1 VTLPGKSTGWSLL
14 RRSAWRYAL
23 QHRWQTV
30 LNILGI
36 LIGVMMVVAV
46 DLANTSA
53 RQAFD
58 ASIEILNGNIT
69 HQIVG
74 GSDGVPEVV
83 FTRLKTEL
91 GIRRAAPSLSGQV
104 RVNNS
109 ELTLV
114 GMDVISEGSMQR
126 QRPGLP
132 DGALSVTGDF
142 LAALGNQ
149 NTVIIEQTLA
159 DRLGLQAGDDFTLFT
174 FSGSHVA
181 KVAAVFAVP
190 EATNITGDILLAD
203 IASAQNILG
212 SSGRLDSI
220 DLAFNEANDAALN
233 DDMLRQLRNW
243 LPANLLLVESQARN
257 DNLRQMSEAFHINL
271 LAMSLLS
278 LLVAALLIYN
288 TVTLSVIQRR
298 ETLGIFRAQG
308 VTQQQVFTLV
318 LLENGVIGL
327 IASVLGV
334 TAGYFLGRFLVT
346 MVTGTV
352 DSLYFNLAITDFIL
366 DPLVLVKGLLLG
378 ILLSLFSSALPA
390 WYAAR
395 SKPVTL
401 QHHAAQGSDWKRFIP
416 RLALGGLALMGLGGW
431 LLLPEY
437 GSLVTGFFALTLVV
451 AGFCLLVPLCVY
463 GFLSASLIAGSSWL
477 KLSGVMAL
485 RNARSAINRTS
496 LAVAALCVAVSV
508 TVGVGVMVGSFRGT
522 VILWLEQS
530 LPGDIQLIVQSAPVI
545 GEGISMD
552 LRREL
557 ADLNGINGVHHF
569 VLEEIESEFGLIR
582 LGMNGLPAQEK
593 FLIKNTTENG
603 LEDFDAGQGVFISEP
618 MAYLQE
624 LELGD
629 SIELL
634 TRSGMTGFPVMGV
647 FYDYTSGYG
656 MVHMSESLYSRHWE
670 TDLITRATLELVDG
684 SDEAM
689 VLADIEALLADRAGS
704 YTLVSNRQL
713 RQLTLQIF
721 DRTFAIT
728 NVLRLLAILVAFVGV
743 VSTLMA
749 LQLEKGRE
757 FAILRATGM
766 TPAQTSGLILKQ
778 TTVLGIIAGLL
789 ALPLGLLMSDILIDV
804 INRRSFGWTMQHFL
818 PERVLL
824 EGVLLAVVAAV
835 LAGLYPAWRA
845 GRIRTAVA
853 LREE

>member
-1 VTLPGKSTGWSLL
+1 MTLPGKSTGWSLL

-23 QHRWQTV
+23 QHRWQTG

-58 ASIEILNGNIT
+58 SSIDILNGNIT

-74 GSDGVPEVV
+74 GSDGVPESV

-91 GIRRAAPSLSGQV
+91 GIRRAAPSLTGQV
-104 RVNNS
+104 RVNGS
-109 ELTLV
+109 DLTLI
-114 GMDVISEGSMQR
+114 GMDVISEGAMQR

-132 DGALSVTGDF
+132 IGVLSVTGDF
-142 LAALGNQ
+142 LAALGSQ
-149 NTVIIEQTLA
+149 NSLIIEEGLA
-159 DRLGLQAGDDFTLFT
+159 SRLGLQTGDDFSLFT
-174 FSGSHVA
+174 FSGSVDA
-181 KVAAVFAVP
+181 TVTAVFAVP
-190 EATNITGDILLAD
+190 NTDLTGDILLAD
-203 IASAQNILG
+203 IATAQKLLG
-212 SSGRLDSI
+212 RAGRLDSI
-220 DLAFNEANDAALN
+220 DMILEEN
-233 DDMLRQLRNW
+233 MLSQMRSW
-243 LPANLLLVESQARN
+243 LPANLLLVEAQARN
-257 DNLRQMSEAFHINL
+257 DNVRQMSEAFHINL

-288 TVTLSVIQRR
+288 TVTLSVIQRQQ
-298 ETLGIFRAQG
+298 TLGVFRAQG
-308 VTQQQVFTLV
+308 VTQKQIFTLV

-334 TAGYFLGRFLVT
+334 IAGYFLGRLLVT

-352 DSLYFNLAITDFIL
+352 DILYFNLAVTDFML
-366 DPLVLVKGLLLG
+366 DPLVLVKGMLLG
-378 ILLSLFSSALPA
+378 VLLSLLSSALPA

-395 SKPVTL
+395 SKPVSL
-401 QHHAAQGSDWKRFIP
+401 QHHVAQGSNWKQFIP
-416 RLALGGLALMGLGGW
+416 RLAIGGLILMGLGGW
-431 LLLPEY
+431 LLMPDY
-437 GSLVTGFFALTLVV
+437 GSLVLGFIALTLVV

-463 GFLSASLIAGSSWL
+463 FLLTIGLKAGSSWM
-477 KLSGVMAL
+477 KLSGIMAL
-485 RNARSAINRTS
+485 RNARSDINRTS

-522 VILWLEQS
+522 VILWLDQS
-530 LPGDIQLIVQSAPVI
+530 LPGDVQLVAQPSAD
-545 GEGISMD
+545 GGAGLSME
-552 LRREL
+552 LRREI
-557 ADLNGINGVHHF
+557 ADLEGITGVHHS

-582 LGMNGLPAQEK
+582 LGMNGISAQEK
-593 FLIKNTTENG
+593 FLIKSMIING
-603 LEDFDAGQGVFISEP
+603 DKDFDAGLGVFVSEP
-618 MAYLQE
+618 LAYLQE

-634 TRSGMTGFPVMGV
+634 TSTGMMEFPILGI

-656 MVHMSESLYSRHWE
+656 MVHMPESLYSRHWQ
-670 TDLITRATLELVDG
+670 TDLITRATLDLTDG
-684 SDEAM
+684 GNEAAVM
-689 VLADIEALLADRAGS
+689 ANIETSLSAREGNF
-704 YTLVSNRQL
+704 TLVPNRQL
-713 RQLTLQIF
+713 RELTLEIF

-749 LQLEKGRE
+749 LQLEKGKE
-757 FAILRATGM
+757 FAILHATGM

-778 TTVLGIIAGLL
+778 TTALGVIAGVL

-824 EGVLLAVVAAV
+824 EGVMLAVVAAV

-845 GRIRTAVA
+845 GRIRTALA

>member
-1 VTLPGKSTGWSLL
+1 VNLPGKSTGWSLL

-46 DLANTSA
+46 DLANNSA

-58 ASIEILNGNIT
+58 ASIDILNGNIT

-104 RVNNS
+104 RVNSS

-149 NTVIIEQTLA
+149 NAVIIEQTLA
-159 DRLGLQAGDDFTLFT
+159 ARLGLQAGDDFSLFT
-174 FSGSHVA
+174 FSGSHVVE
-181 KVAAVFAVP
+181 VAAVFAVS
-190 EATNITGDILLAD
+190 ETELSGNILLAD
-203 IASAQNILG
+203 IATAQKLLG
-212 SSGRLDSI
+212 RPGRLDSI

-298 ETLGIFRAQG
+298 KTLGIFRAQG

-318 LLENGVIGL
+318 LLENGVIGF

-352 DSLYFNLAITDFIL
+352 DTLYFNLAITDFIL

-401 QHHAAQGSDWKRFIP
+401 QHHAAQGSDWKRLIP
-416 RLALGGLALMGLGGW
+416 RLAIGGLTLMGLGGW
-431 LLLPEY
+431 MLLPEY
-437 GSLVTGFFALTLVV
+437 GSLVTGFIALTLVV

-463 GFLSASLIAGSSWL
+463 FLLTAGLKAGSSWL

-530 LPGDIQLIVQSAPVI
+530 LPGDIQLIVQSDPAI
-545 GEGISMD
+545 GEGLSLAM
-552 LRREL
+552 RREL
-557 ADLNGINGVHHF
+557 ADMDGVNSVHHS

-582 LGMNGLPAQEK
+582 LGMNGIPAQEK
-593 FLIKNTTENG
+593 FLIKDMADNG
-603 LEDFDAGQGVFISEP
+603 FVNFDTGQGIFISEP
-618 MAYLQE
+618 LAYLQA

-634 TRSGMTGFPVMGV
+634 TSSGMTAFPILGI

-656 MVHMSESLYSRHWE
+656 MVHMPETLYSRHWQFGQV
-670 TDLITRATLELVDG
+670 TRATLDLADG
-684 SDEAM
+684 SDEAAVM
-689 VLADIEALLADRAGS
+689 ADIEAMLATRGES
-704 YTLVSNRQL
+704 FTLVSNRQL

-778 TTVLGIIAGLL
+778 TTALGIIAGVL

-845 GRIRTAVA
+845 GRIRTAHA